1 MKLASFRLRIALL
14 SVALAGGAL
23 VGFGLVA
30 WRLIYVAKVS
40 SLDAKLESQ
49 LQRMNATQSPDW
61 WQTFAADLP
70 RTLETQIGTP
80 ITLLAVDSAGNTV
93 HYSVDGAQLR
103 TVTLNM
109 GLLLRTTAQ
118 DIAERQERIA
128 LENANSSSL
137 DRNRQVFTPNTNAGS
152 WRVGVINTEAGRGAI
167 AVSLQ
172 TIDQDMAVI
181 RNIFLVSIPST
192 LLMIAAGAWVLSGS
206 ALKPVRKLTSVIQQ
220 VTATGLDQQVPVGST
235 DVEFVELIE
244 VFNEMLTRL
253 ERSFRQSSRFS
264 GDAAHE
270 LKTPLAIL
278 RGELEL
284 VMQQAEP
291 GSQLQQSL
299 SHLMDEVS
307 RLSTIVRKLLL
318 LSLAD
323 AGQMT
328 LRQDLVDV
336 GEILA
341 VLIEDIDLLAPTIPV
356 KVDLKPGLEVKGDHD
371 LLTQVLQNL
380 IDNAIKYNLPES
392 AATESP
398 DPEKSDTKN
407 PGRGKTDL
415 DNPNPKKSNA
425 KNQDAKNLNKHSEQ
439 QTNQQWLSVTGKKRR
454 NKIEITIANASRAI
468 PAEERD
474 RIFDRF
480 YRGDLS
486 RNRKREG
493 FGLGL
498 SLSREIARAHRG
510 ELKLDHTIG
519 EETAFTLT
527 LPAR

>member
-49 LQRMNATQSPDW
+49 LQRMSATRSPAW
-61 WQTFAADLP
+61 WQTFTDELP
-70 RTLETQIGTP
+70 DTLETQRITPLTILATNSEGGT
-80 ITLLAVDSAGNTV
+80 VY
-93 HYSVDGAQLR
+93 YSINNAQFKTISLDMR
-103 TVTLNM
+103 E
-109 GLLLRTTAQ
+109 LLRTAIEEIETANKQ
-118 DIAERQERIA
+118 AEE
-128 LENANSSSL
+128 ETGSL
-137 DRNRQVFTPNTNAGS
+137 ATDSQRSRVFTSNSNAGS
-152 WRVGVINTEAGRGAI
+152 WRVGAVSDEAGSGAI

-192 LLMIAAGAWVLSGS
+192 LLMIAAGAWILSGS
-206 ALKPVRKLTSVIQQ
+206 ALKPVRKLTTVIQQ
-220 VTATGLDQQVPVGST
+220 VTATGLDQQIPIGTT
-235 DVEFVELIE
+235 DIEFVELIK

-253 ERSFRQSSRFS
+253 ERSFKQSSRFS

-291 GSQLQQSL
+291 GSRLQQSL

-323 AGQMT
+323 AGQIS

-336 GEILA
+336 GEILS
-341 VLIEDIDLLAPTIPV
+341 VLIEDIELLAPTIPV
-356 KVDLKPGLEVKGDHD
+356 KVNLKPELHVKGDRD
-371 LLTQVLQNL
+371 LITQILQNL
-380 IDNAIKYNLPES
+380 IDNAIKYNLPER
-392 AATESP
+392 P
-398 DPEKSDTKN
+398 DQ
-407 PGRGKTDL
+407 
-415 DNPNPKKSNA
+415 PNK
-425 KNQDAKNLNKHSEQ
+425 
-439 QTNQQWLSVTGKKRR
+439 QWLSVTGRKQK
-454 NKIEITIANASRAI
+454 NNVEITIANASKPI
-468 PAEERD
+468 LEEERD

-498 SLSREIARAHRG
+498 SLSKEIAKAHKG
-510 ELKLDHTIG
+510 DLKLDNTKG
-519 EETAFTLT
+519 EKTAFTLT
-527 LPAR
+527 LPAQ

>member
-40 SLDAKLESQ
+40 SLDAKLDGQ
-49 LQRMNATQSPDW
+49 LQRLALARSPDG
-61 WQTFAADLP
+61 WQDFARELP
-70 RTLETQIGTP
+70 RELEAQINTP
-80 ITLLAVDSAGNTV
+80 MIVLLVDSDGQTQ
-93 HYSVDGAQLR
+93 HYLVEEAQLG
-103 TVTLNM
+103 TVTLDIRS
-109 GLLLRTTAQ
+109 LLRTKAEEIADRQ
-118 DIAERQERIA
+118 AKAIAEEASRGTLRK
-128 LENANSSSL
+128 NA
-137 DRNRQVFTPNTNAGS
+137 RQVFSPNNQ
-152 WRVGVINTEAGRGAI
+152 EAGNWRIGVVSDTLGQGAI

-181 RNIFLVSIPST
+181 RNIFLLAIPST

-206 ALKPVRKLTSVIQQ
+206 ALKPVRKLTRVIQQ
-220 VTATGLDQQVPVGST
+220 VTATGLDQQVPIGSA

-244 VFNEMLTRL
+244 VFNEMLVRL
-253 ERSFRQSSRFS
+253 ERSFKQSSRFS

-284 VMQQAEP
+284 AMQQAEP
-291 GSQLQQSL
+291 GSALQQSL

-323 AGQMT
+323 AGQMS
-328 LRQDLVDV
+328 LRQEPVDV
-336 GEILA
+336 GEILT
-341 VLIEDIDLLAPTIPV
+341 VLVEDIELLAPDLPV
-356 KVDLKPGLEVKGDHD
+356 KVDVEKGLKLKGDGD
-371 LLTQVLQNL
+371 LFTQVLQNL
-380 IDNAIKYNLPES
+380 IDNAIKYNLPEGS
-392 AATESP
+392 A
-398 DPEKSDTKN
+398 D
-407 PGRGKTDL
+407 R
-415 DNPNPKKSNA
+415 
-425 KNQDAKNLNKHSEQ
+425 
-439 QTNQQWLSVTGKKRR
+439 WLSVTGRLD
-454 NKIEITIANASRAI
+454 NDQVKITVANASRKLS
-468 PAEERD
+468 AEDRD

-498 SLSREIARAHRG
+498 SLSREIARAHKG
-510 ELKLDHTIG
+510 NLQLDNTAAG
-519 EETAFTLT
+519 ETAFTLT
-527 LPAR
+527 LPALPALPSSGQKNTRKLTVRKA

>member
-1 MKLASFRLRIALL
+1 MEKPWLKLASFRLRIALL

-30 WRLIYVAKVS
+30 WRLIYRAQVN
-40 SLDAKLESQ
+40 SLDAKIDSQ
-49 LQRMNATQSPDW
+49 LQQMTPQRSTDW
-61 WQTFAADLP
+61 WQNFASNDLP
-70 RTLETQIGTP
+70 RELETEIGTP
-80 ITLLAVDSAGNTV
+80 ITLLFADEQGKTI
-93 HYSVDGAQLR
+93 HYSVDGAQLGA
-103 TVTLNM
+103 VTLEIDQ
-109 GLLLRTTAQ
+109 LLKTTAE
-118 DIAERQERIA
+118 DMVVKEEKATDE
-128 LENANSSSL
+128 
-137 DRNRQVFTPNTNAGS
+137 TPNSPPSKPRRVFPSNTEAGN
-152 WRVGVINTEAGRGAI
+152 WLVGVIKSESGRGAI

-181 RNIFLVSIPST
+181 RNIFLVAIPST

-206 ALKPVRKLTSVIQQ
+206 ALKPVRKLTNVIQQ
-220 VTATGLDQQVPVGST
+220 VTATGLDQQVPVGSA

-253 ERSFRQSSRFS
+253 ERSFKQSSRFS

-284 VMQQAEP
+284 VMQKAEP
-291 GSQLQQSL
+291 GSELQQSL
-299 SHLMDEVS
+299 SNLMDEVS

-323 AGQMT
+323 AGQIS
-328 LRQDLVDV
+328 LRQTPVDIK
-336 GEILA
+336 EILS
-341 VLIEDIDLLAPTIPV
+341 VLIEDIELLAPELPV
-356 KVDLKPGLEVKGDHD
+356 KVELGDQLNVKGDRD

-380 IDNAIKYNLPES
+380 IDNAIKYNLPADS
-392 AATESP
+392 
-398 DPEKSDTKN
+398 
-407 PGRGKTDL
+407 G
-415 DNPNPKKSNA
+415 
-425 KNQDAKNLNKHSEQ
+425 
-439 QTNQQWLSVTGKKRR
+439 QQWLSVTGKATRKEI
-454 NKIEITIANASRAI
+454 KITVANASGQI

-498 SLSREIARAHRG
+498 SLSREIVRAHRG
-510 ELKLDHTIG
+510 RLVLDKTEG
-519 EETAFTLT
+519 EQTAFTLT
-527 LPAR
+527 LPAQSLKTKHSKHKILKTRDPKKDPIS

>member
-30 WRLIYVAKVS
+30 WRLIYVAKVN
-40 SLDAKLESQ
+40 SLDAKLDSQ
-49 LQRMNATQSPDW
+49 LQQMRPDRSTDW
-61 WQTFAADLP
+61 WQDFARDDLP
-70 RTLETQIGTP
+70 RELETAIGTP
-80 ITLLAVDSAGNTV
+80 ITLLFADAQGKTI
-93 HYSVDGAQLR
+93 HYSVDGAQLG
-103 TVTLNM
+103 TTPLNI
-109 GLLLRTTAQ
+109 GLLLKDTAEEM
-118 DIAERQERIA
+118 ILKEAKTIE
-128 LENANSSSL
+128 ENPNAVIG
-137 DRNRQVFTPNTNAGS
+137 RPVRRVFTPNTQAGN
-152 WRVGVINTEAGRGAI
+152 WLVGVIKTESGRGAI
-167 AVSLQ
+167 AVSLE
-172 TIDQDMAVI
+172 TINQDMAVI
-181 RNIFLVSIPST
+181 RNIFLVAIPST

-253 ERSFRQSSRFS
+253 ERSFKQSSRFS

-284 VMQQAEP
+284 AMQQAKP
-291 GSQLQQSL
+291 GSDLQQSL
-299 SHLMDEVS
+299 SKLMDEVS

-323 AGQMT
+323 AGQMS
-328 LRQDLVDV
+328 LRQDKVEL
-336 GEILA
+336 GEILS
-341 VLIEDIDLLAPTIPV
+341 VLIEDIELLAPTLPV
-356 KVDLKPGLEVKGDHD
+356 SVEIEKGLSVKGDRD

-380 IDNAIKYNLPES
+380 IDNAIKYNLPE
-392 AATESP
+392 A
-398 DPEKSDTKN
+398 
-407 PGRGKTDL
+407 L
-415 DNPNPKKSNA
+415 PKA
-425 KNQDAKNLNKHSEQ
+425 KAPQA
-439 QTNQQWLSVTGKKRR
+439 WLSIMGKVESGAVKV
-454 NKIEITIANASRAI
+454 TIANASRKI
-468 PAEERD
+468 SAEECD

-480 YRGDLS
+480 YRGDPS

-498 SLSREIARAHRG
+498 SLAREIAKSHKG
-510 ELKLDHTIG
+510 KLYLDRTYQNQSHSNIDPHHQ
-519 EETAFTLT
+519 TAFTLI
-527 LPAR
+527 LPKA

>member
-30 WRLIYVAKVS
+30 WRLIYVAKVN
-40 SLDAKLESQ
+40 SLDTKLDSQ
-49 LQRMNATQSPDW
+49 LQKMISMRSPDQW
-61 WQTFAADLP
+61 KTFTSELP
-70 RTLETQIGTP
+70 RDLEIQVGAP
-80 ITLLAVDSAGNTV
+80 ITLLSLDEEGRTI
-93 HYSVDGAQLR
+93 HYSVDGAQLG
-103 TVTLNM
+103 TVTLNI
-109 GLLLRTTAQ
+109 GELLITKTKELTEKANK
-118 DIAERQERIA
+118 AA
-128 LENANSSSL
+128 LENVASAVASSSK
-137 DRNRQVFTPNTNAGS
+137 REVFTPNTAAGN
-152 WRVGVINTEAGRGAI
+152 WRVGVINAESGQSAI

-181 RNIFLVSIPST
+181 RNIFLVAIPST

-206 ALKPVRKLTSVIQQ
+206 ALKPVRKLTSVIKR
-220 VTATGLDQQVPVGST
+220 VTATGLDQQVPIGST

-253 ERSFRQSSRFS
+253 ERSFKQSSRFS

-278 RGELEL
+278 RGELER

-291 GSQLQQSL
+291 GSDLQQSL
-299 SHLMDEVS
+299 SYLLDEVS

-323 AGQMT
+323 AGQMS
-328 LRQDLVDV
+328 LRQDSVDIGTILDILV
-336 GEILA
+336 
-341 VLIEDIDLLAPTIPV
+341 EDIELLAPALPVTITLEKGL
-356 KVDLKPGLEVKGDHD
+356 KVRGDRD

-380 IDNAIKYNLPES
+380 IDNAIKYNLP
-392 AATESP
+392 
-398 DPEKSDTKN
+398 
-407 PGRGKTDL
+407 PGSRR
-415 DNPNPKKSNA
+415 
-425 KNQDAKNLNKHSEQ
+425 
-439 QTNQQWLSVTGKKRR
+439 QWLSIAGNRQEKTV
-454 NKIEITIANASRAI
+454 KITVANASKKI
-468 PAEERD
+468 PAKECD

-510 ELKLDHTIG
+510 DLRLDETQG
-519 EETAFTLT
+519 EQTAFTLT
-527 LPAR
+527 LPAK

>member
-30 WRLIYVAKVS
+30 WRLIYVAKVK
-40 SLDAKLESQ
+40 SLEAKVDSQ
-49 LQRMNATQSPDW
+49 LRQMRPDSSTDW
-61 WQTFAADLP
+61 WQNFADNDLP
-70 RTLETQIGTP
+70 RELETEIGTP
-80 ITLLAVDSAGNTV
+80 INLLFTDSQGNTI
-93 HYSVDGAQLR
+93 HYSIDGAQLG
-103 TVTLNM
+103 TVALDI
-109 GLLLRTTAQ
+109 GSLLKDTAEEMVLKEAKTAKENP
-118 DIAERQERIA
+118 DNPISTKPVRRI
-128 LENANSSSL
+128 
-137 DRNRQVFTPNTNAGS
+137 FTPNTQAGN
-152 WRVGVINTEAGRGAI
+152 WLVGVIKTESGRGAI
-167 AVSLQ
+167 AVSLE
-172 TIDQDMAVI
+172 TIDQDMAII
-181 RNIFLVSIPST
+181 RNIFLVAIPST

-206 ALKPVRKLTSVIQQ
+206 ALKPVRKLTSVIKQ

-284 VMQQAEP
+284 AMHQAKP
-291 GSQLQQSL
+291 GSDLQQSL
-299 SHLMDEVS
+299 SKLMDEVS
-307 RLSTIVRKLLL
+307 RLSNIVRKLLL

-323 AGQMT
+323 AGQMSLKKDT
-328 LRQDLVDV
+328 VDIE
-336 GEILA
+336 EILS
-341 VLIEDIDLLAPTIPV
+341 VLIEDIELLAPNLAVHADIE
-356 KVDLKPGLEVKGDHD
+356 KGLSVKGDRD

-380 IDNAIKYNLPES
+380 IDNAVKYNLPES
-392 AATESP
+392 S
-398 DPEKSDTKN
+398 
-407 PGRGKTDL
+407 
-415 DNPNPKKSNA
+415 
-425 KNQDAKNLNKHSEQ
+425 
-439 QTNQQWLSVTGKKRR
+439 NQQWLSVTGKADKT
-454 NKIEITIANASRAI
+454 KISITVANASDKI
-468 PAEERD
+468 PAAECD

-498 SLSREIARAHRG
+498 SLSREIAKAHRG
-510 ELKLDHTIG
+510 NLYLDKHHSETPNTKTPHTKTPHTKTDTNSAQ
-519 EETAFTLT
+519 TAFTLV
-527 LPAR
+527 LPII

>member
-14 SVALAGGAL
+14 LVALAGGAL

-40 SLDAKLESQ
+40 SLDAKLDSQ
-49 LQRMNATQSPDW
+49 LRKMVPMQSPDW
-61 WQTFAADLP
+61 WETFSGDLP
-70 RTLETQIGTP
+70 RELEIQVGTP
-80 ITLLAVDSAGNTV
+80 IALLSVDRDGRTI
-93 HYSVDGAQLR
+93 HYSVDGARLG
-103 TVTLNM
+103 TVALNI
-109 GLLLRTTAQ
+109 GELLKTKDKELTDTAEK
-118 DIAERQERIA
+118 AA
-128 LENANSSSL
+128 LESIGTAGAAVDSS
-137 DRNRQVFTPNTNAGS
+137 RKEVFTPNTAAGN
-152 WRVGVINTEAGRGAI
+152 WRVGVIRAESGRGAI

-181 RNIFLVSIPST
+181 RNIFLVAIPGT

-206 ALKPVRKLTSVIQQ
+206 ALKPVRKLTSVIKQ

-244 VFNEMLTRL
+244 VFNQMLTRL
-253 ERSFRQSSRFS
+253 ERSFKQSSRFS

-278 RGELEL
+278 RGELERM
-284 VMQQAEP
+284 MQQAES
-291 GSQLQQSL
+291 GSALQQRL
-299 SHLMDEVS
+299 SHLLDEVS

-323 AGQMT
+323 AGQMS
-328 LRQDLVDV
+328 LRQDSVDIGKILDVLV
-336 GEILA
+336 
-341 VLIEDIDLLAPTIPV
+341 EDIELLAPALPV
-356 KVDLKPGLEVKGDHD
+356 TVALEKGLKVRGDRD

-380 IDNAIKYNLPES
+380 IDNAIKYNLPPS
-392 AATESP
+392 S
-398 DPEKSDTKN
+398 K
-407 PGRGKTDL
+407 
-415 DNPNPKKSNA
+415 
-425 KNQDAKNLNKHSEQ
+425 
-439 QTNQQWLSVTGKKRR
+439 QQWLSIAGVVR
-454 NKIEITIANASRAI
+454 NKTVKITVANASQAI
-468 PAEERD
+468 PDEECD

-498 SLSREIARAHRG
+498 SLSREIARAHKGDLHLSETQG
-510 ELKLDHTIG
+510 EQ
-519 EETAFTLT
+519 TAFTLT
-527 LPAR
+527 LPAK